1 MHLVQCSLSG
11 VTLMGLYYLRPRYSQ
26 GQRVSYPPEESLFN
40 FKDCIFYTFNSLLQG
55 IQNDFKVLLVFS
67 SFLLYVWGDKV
78 NTYERNRDVIIQIQ
92 PNDTSDKTPS
102 LVRIWERKGDPHRPE
117 SEGFIKEVGLW
128 QALKEHIFYGKKI
141 QKVRVNLVKAEGNI
155 KNID

>member
-1 MHLVQCSLSG
+1 MILKSYLYFQVS
-11 VTLMGLYYLRPRYSQ
+11 YYLF
-26 GQRVSYPPEESLFN
+26 EETKLTHMKEIENIS
-40 FKDCIFYTFNSLLQG
+40 
-55 IQNDFKVLLVFS
+55 IQM
-67 SFLLYVWGDKV
+67 
-78 NTYERNRDVIIQIQ
+78 Q
-92 PNDTSDKTPS
+92 PNATSDKTPS